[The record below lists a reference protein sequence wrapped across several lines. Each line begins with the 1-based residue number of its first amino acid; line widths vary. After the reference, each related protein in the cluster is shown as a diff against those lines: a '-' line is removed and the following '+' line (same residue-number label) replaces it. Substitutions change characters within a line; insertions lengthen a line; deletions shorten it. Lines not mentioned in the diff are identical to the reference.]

1 MRVHPHLTALTLAS
15 LFLWGCSAAPKK
27 AYVPPP
33 PPQPV
38 VQKVEPATMPVTRIP
53 VTPNYADLPDQPKFD
68 PVLDVIQTA
77 EAVFERGR
85 KSYDAGHLETAKS
98 EFNVAINT
106 LLQAPITPQEDRR
119 LLNTFE

>member
-1 MRVHPHLTALTLAS
+1 
-15 LFLWGCSAAPKK
+15 
-27 AYVPPP
+27 
-33 PPQPV
+33 
-38 VQKVEPATMPVTRIP
+38 MPVTRIP